1 MRATSSAGGSTSG
14 STSRRADDLSPT
26 GACTTAS
33 GPPSALDA
41 IRDLGPA
48 LGQVAVVDVGYNDTP
63 SGFAAGID
71 RVMRALVDAGV
82 DQVVWITLRE
92 RRPMSES

>member
-1 MRATSSAGGSTSG
+1 MVRTREPAVPAAALRSVLPVREIRPNDVAPRCPP
-14 STSRRADDLSPT
+14 RREPAV
-26 GACTTAS
+26 
-33 GPPSALDA
+33 
-41 IRDLGPA
+41 LGR
-48 LGQVAVVDVGYNDTP
+48 VAVVDVGYNDTP

-92 RRPMSES
+92 RRPMLGRYQRPDS